1 MGTQGPVEGS
11 MRGPVGGVP
20 DGVPEGAGEGA
31 LPGASE
37 SARTAAAESAPDL
50 TAVPPPLVRG
60 EPVEVADGVHV
71 IPDGRV
77 ELVPNVGIVVGADA
91 ALVVDTGI
99 GPRNG
104 AYVLERARELA
115 GGRKLYLTVTHFHPE
130 HGFGAQ
136 AFKGV
141 ATIVYNQGQRAEL
154 RRKGAAYL
162 DMFKGLSDAVAAELQ
177 GVTLVDPDVVYEGR
191 AELDLGGRV
200 AELRTVGPAHTAS
213 DQIVLVDGRVLF
225 GGDLL
230 ETRIFPIAPYFPPYD
245 TDIDGDRWIA
255 VLDEL
260 LALDPEIVVPGHG
273 EVTDASL
280 IRDVRDYLE
289 YVRAETH
296 RLRTGG
302 ASADETAAAVDKAA
316 RARWTTWERPEWIG
330 LAARA
335 FYAAG
340 GTA

>member
-1 MGTQGPVEGS
+1 MSG
-11 MRGPVGGVP
+11 RGPQGESVRAVGGEVP
-20 DGVPEGAGEGA
+20 PEGAGGA
-31 LPGASE
+31 EAVAGPAVAGV
-37 SARTAAAESAPDL
+37 APDL
-50 TAVPPPLVRG
+50 TDTPPPIVRG

-77 ELVPNVGIVVGADA
+77 ELVPNVGIVVGAHA

-115 GGRKLYLTVTHFHPE
+115 GDRKLYLTVTHFHPE

-136 AFKGV
+136 AFKGA
-141 ATIVYNQGQRAEL
+141 ATIVYNRGQRDEL

-162 DMFKGLSDAVAAELQ
+162 DLFQGLGDAVAAELAD
-177 GVTLVDPDVVYEGR
+177 VTLVEPDVTYEGR
-191 AELDLGGRV
+191 ADLDLGGRV
-200 AELRTVGPAHTAS
+200 AELRSVGPAHTAS

-245 TDIDGDRWIA
+245 TDVDGDGWIA
-255 VLDEL
+255 VLDQL

-273 EVTDASL
+273 EVTEAAL
-280 IRDVRDYLE
+280 IRDVRDYLV

-296 RLRTGG
+296 RLRGEG
-302 ASADETAAAVDKAA
+302 ASADETAAAVDQAA

-340 GTA
+340 GAA